1 MSRLEMIPFIDL
13 RAQYATI
20 RDDVQA
26 AIARVLE
33 SGQFALGP
41 EVAAFEEEFAAFC
54 GVRHAIGVN
63 SGTSAL
69 HLALIAAGVGPADEV
84 ITVPFTFVASVAAV
98 GYTGARA
105 VFVDVDPVSYTM
117 DVRQVE
123 RVITVRTKAII
134 PVHLYGHP
142 VDLDPL
148 LELASR
154 HRVTVIE
161 DACQAHGAT
170 YKGRRVGSIGHFGCF
185 SFYPTKILGAYGE
198 GGLIVTG
205 DDEQALALRMLRDW
219 GQPQRYRHVRR
230 GFNYR
235 MDAVQGAVLRVKL
248 RHLATWIDARR
259 AVAARYDEWLE
270 GAGVDVP
277 AAMPYG
283 RHVYTVYAIRCL
295 QRDVLRDALRDA
307 GVETGFHYPLPVHLE
322 PAYGDLGYQKGD
334 FPVAEQLAREV
345 LSLPIYP
352 ELSERDQRRIVEVV
366 HRTLPQRVG
375 G

>member
-1 MSRLEMIPFIDL
+1 MIPFVDL

-33 SGQFALGP
+33 SGQFVLGP

-54 GVRHAIGVN
+54 GVPHAIGVN

-123 RVITVRTKAII
+123 RVITARTKAII
-134 PVHLYGHP
+134 PVHLYGQP

-148 LELASR
+148 LELAAR

-161 DACQAHGAT
+161 DACQAHGVT
-170 YKGRRVGSIGHFGCF
+170 YKGRRVGTIGHFGCF

-205 DDEQALALRMLRDW
+205 DDEQARALRLLRDW
-219 GQPQRYRHVRR
+219 GQQPRHRHVRR

-235 MDAVQGAVLRVKL
+235 LEAVQGAILRVKL
-248 RHLATWIDARR
+248 QRLAAWIDARR
-259 AVAARYDEWLE
+259 ACAARYDEWL
-270 GAGVDVP
+270 AGVGVESP
-277 AAMPYG
+277 TAMPYG
-283 RHVYTVYAIRCL
+283 RHVYTVYAIRC
-295 QRDVLRDALRDA
+295 QHRDMLREALGRA
-307 GVETGFHYPLPVHLE
+307 GVETAVHYPTPVHLE
-322 PAYGDLGYQKGD
+322 PAYGDLGYRQGD

-345 LSLPIYP
+345 LSLPIYA

-366 HRTLPQRVG
+366 HRAVPQRVSR
-375 G
+375 

>member
-1 MSRLEMIPFIDL
+1 MIPFIDL

-33 SGQFALGP
+33 SGQFTLGP
-41 EVAAFEEEFAAFC
+41 EVAAFEQEFAGFC

-69 HLALIAAGVGPADEV
+69 HLALVATGVGPGDEV
-84 ITVPFTFVASVAAV
+84 VTVPFTFVASVAAI

-117 DVRQVE
+117 DVGQVE
-123 RVITVRTKAII
+123 RAITARTKAII
-134 PVHLYGHP
+134 PVHLYGQP
-142 VDLDPL
+142 ADLDPL
-148 LELASR
+148 LEVAAR
-154 HRVTVIE
+154 HGVAVIE
-161 DACQAHGAT
+161 DACQAHGAR
-170 YKGRRVGSIGHFGCF
+170 YKGRRVGSFGRFGCY

-219 GQPQRYRHVRR
+219 GQQQRYRHVRR

-235 MDAVQGAVLRVKL
+235 MDAMQGAILRVKL
-248 RHLATWIDARR
+248 QRLPAWIDARR
-259 AVAARYDEWLE
+259 AAAARYDEWLT
-270 GAGVDVP
+270 GAGVENP

-283 RHVYTVYAIRCL
+283 HHVYTVYAMRCPH
-295 QRDVLRDALRDA
+295 RDLLREALGDA
-307 GVETGFHYPLPVHLE
+307 GIETAIHYPTPVHLE
-322 PAYGDLGYQKGD
+322 PAYRDLGYQKGD
-334 FPVAEQLAREV
+334 FPVAEQLAAEV

-352 ELSERDQRRIVEVV
+352 ELSECDQRQIADVV
-366 HRTLPQRVG
+366 HRTSPQRVSR
-375 G
+375 